1 MSPTIRDVARAAKV
15 SVGTVSNV
23 LNHSPLVR
31 DETRQRVLEAIA
43 ALDFHPDAAAR
54 SIITKRTNTIGLV
67 RTEIRP
73 RSDKIETDPFVLDL
87 IEGVT
92 SAAAETGIGLTFWT
106 IPAGPRETALYKRLV
121 GGRVVDGL
129 ILFGLREDDPRVP
142 LLLDR
147 RFPFVLF
154 GRWEQEPPIHW
165 IDVDGAHGIERA
177 VHHLVELGHRRIAY
191 LAPPAEQPLAA
202 YRWQGFAEGMGRA
215 GLPIDPALVLE
226 GDYSEASG
234 EAAALQLLSLPE
246 PPSALVCSNDRM
258 AIGAMRA
265 AGWRGRAVGRDWSVV
280 GFDDIPGA
288 RFSAPPLTTIRQ
300 PLHEIG
306 AQLFALLMAVINHQP
321 TDALSGQLIKPELR
335 IRESTASPPDVYV
348 W

>member
-1 MSPTIRDVARAAKV
+1 MPTIRDVARTAQV

-23 LNHSPLVR
+23 LNDSPLVKQ
-31 DETRQRVLEAIA
+31 ETRQRVLEAINV
-43 ALDFHPDAAAR
+43 LDFHPDAAAR

-73 RSDKIETDPFVLDL
+73 RNDKIESDPFVLDL

-92 SAAAETGIGLTFWT
+92 SAAAETGMGLTFWT
-106 IPAGPRETALYKRLV
+106 IPTGPREVALYKRLV

-147 RFPFVLF
+147 QFPFVLF
-154 GRWEQEPPIHW
+154 GRWENEPPIHW
-165 IDVDGAHGIERA
+165 IDVDGAHGVGLA
-177 VHHLVELGHRRIAY
+177 VDHLAELGHRRIGY

-202 YRWQGFAEGMGRA
+202 YRWQGFADGMARA
-215 GLPIDPALVLE
+215 NLTIDPALILE
-226 GDYSEASG
+226 GDYTEASG
-234 EAAALQLLSLPE
+234 EAAALHLLSLPE
-246 PPSALVCSNDRM
+246 PPTALVCSNDRM

-265 AGWRGRAVGRDWSVV
+265 ASWRGRVIGRDWSVV

-288 RFSAPPLTTIRQ
+288 RFNAPPLTTIRQ
-300 PLHEIG
+300 PIHEIG
-306 AQLFALLMAVINHQP
+306 AQLFSLLMAVISHQP
-321 TDALSGQLIKPELR
+321 TDGLTSRLIKPELR
-335 IRESTASPPDVYV
+335 IRESTASPPDSTV